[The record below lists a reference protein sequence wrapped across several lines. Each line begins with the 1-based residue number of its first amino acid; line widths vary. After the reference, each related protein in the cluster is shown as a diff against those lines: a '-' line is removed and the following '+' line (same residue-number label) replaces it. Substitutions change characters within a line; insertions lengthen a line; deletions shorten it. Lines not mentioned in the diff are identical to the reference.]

1 MVKFPP
7 SVDEHFRLAMSPTFT
22 FRGRDP
28 QYDRTIPDDG
38 PLIVT
43 ASSTPDIIDPVTG
56 KKRRATSDDIARIVL
71 RSPV

>member
-1 MVKFPP
+1 
-7 SVDEHFRLAMSPTFT
+7 MSPTFT